1 MIIYL
6 LFAQFLNPYISAN
19 ILATDDYTDD
29 YFTTIYQIGIE
40 NDFYKKTFGGG
51 IYVDYFY
58 KKDYPFADP
67 YFIKSGIPVVINAGG
82 VGLQVKYFGIGYI
95 EFGVKFGYYIGNLSY
110 PILGD
115 SGTVIKVVDKRNSLG
130 MSVGTNIMH
139 NFGRIRTGIKFW
151 INFINFESIGER
163 PPWHYTSSPE
173 YVSLSSVGFGIILG
187 PNKRNKE

>member
-1 MIIYL
+1 MIIH
-6 LFAQFLNPYISAN
+6 LFFVQILNPFISGS
-19 ILATDDYTDD
+19 ILAPDDYTDD
-29 YFTTIYQIGIE
+29 YFTTIYQLGIE
-40 NDFYKKTFGGG
+40 NDFYRRDFGWG

-67 YFIKSGIPVVINAGG
+67 YFIKSGIPMVINAGG

-139 NFGRIRTGIKFW
+139 NFGRIRAGIKFW
-151 INFINFESIGER
+151 INLINFDSNGPR
-163 PPWHYTSSPE
+163 THWDYTSSPD
-173 YVSLSSVGFGIILG
+173 YVSLSSAGFGIILG
-187 PNKRNKE
+187 INKRDKE